1 MQTVKADRPE
11 GMENMKKMIEDGWH
25 KIDEF
30 RDFLVEDGI
39 IVRGTCCRNGG
50 LDYKTIY
57 PYRRDYDNS
66 LSLWQPEATEK
77 NLKKIC
83 WR

>member
-1 MQTVKADRPE
+1 
-11 GMENMKKMIEDGWH
+11 MENMKKMIEDGWH

-30 RDFLVEDGI
+30 RDYLVEDGI
-39 IVRGTCCRNGG
+39 IVRGTCCRNNG

-57 PYRRDYDNS
+57 PYRRSYDNS
-66 LSLWQPEATEK
+66 LDLWQPEATEA